1 VRRVVFH
8 HLDSYPT
15 PRDTVAETVQS
26 LERAAAI
33 LGVLA
38 DRHHAGA
45 RLADVAAAT
54 GLSRSTAHRLLT
66 ALVRLGLAEQDATSG
81 GYFPGL
87 MLLSLGAAAADR
99 HNLAELAAPYS
110 QRLADRTGDTVYVA
124 LRSGND
130 AVCVDRLEGGFP
142 IKVMTW
148 NVGDRRP
155 MGVSASGL
163 AMLGVLGDEEVA
175 HIVEANAARIAALTG
190 QDRAGVLGLVAETRR
205 AGYAFNAGYSAPGMA
220 AVAVPICSARGE
232 PVGALCVAALATRLD
247 AQRRATVVGWLTEEV
262 AELTKRLNEVTNGL
276 SAPLM
281 RRLRPR

>member
-1 VRRVVFH
+1 M
-8 HLDSYPT
+8 SE
-15 PRDTVAETVQS
+15 AVQS

-38 DRHHAGA
+38 ERHQAGA
-45 RLADVAAAT
+45 RLADVTSAT

-66 ALVRLGLAEQDATSG
+66 ALVKLGLAEQDAVSG
-81 GYFPGL
+81 GFFPGL
-87 MLLSLGAAAADR
+87 TLLSLGAAAADR
-99 HNLAELAAPYS
+99 HNLAELAAPFS

-130 AVCVDRLEGGFP
+130 AVCVDRLEGAFP

-163 AMLGVLGDEEVA
+163 AMLGALPDDEVA
-175 HIVEANAARIAALTG
+175 RIVEANAARIEALTG
-190 QDRAGVLGLVAETRR
+190 QDRAGVLSLVGQTRR

-220 AVAVPICSARGE
+220 AVAMPICSARGD
-232 PVGALCVAALATRLD
+232 PVGSLCVAALASRLD
-247 AQRRATVVGWLTEEV
+247 SRRRATVVRWLREEV
-262 AELTKRLNEVTNGL
+262 AELTERLHQVTNGL

-281 RRLRPR
+281 RRLAR